1 MLMLTDICTGSP
13 DYGFSASGKVAGRYR
28 FARITDIDPLGRLKK
43 NDAKFVD
50 SDGGKILK
58 ENDDVP
64 TDCKINDV
72 WFLKGA
78 YDFI

>member
-1 MLMLTDICTGSP
+1 MLTDICTGSP

-50 SDGGKILK
+50 SDGGKILNCSYWNAGWK
-58 ENDDVP
+58 S
-64 TDCKINDV
+64 I
-72 WFLKGA
+72 
-78 YDFI
+78 FI

>member
-1 MLMLTDICTGSP
+1 MLMLTDICTGLP

-58 ENDDVP
+58 AVSY
-64 TDCKINDV
+64 TH
-72 WFLKGA
+72 LRA
-78 YDFI
+78 